1 MVPYIMVVLAQVYNP
16 YVITDRIVRIL
27 SPFLFLSQNKMFKTK
42 HSHGQTTLNLLSF
55 EVCFAIP

>member
-27 SPFLFLSQNKMFKTK
+27 SPFLFLSQNKMFKIK
-42 HSHGQTTLNLLSF
+42 HYPGRTT
-55 EVCFAIP
+55 